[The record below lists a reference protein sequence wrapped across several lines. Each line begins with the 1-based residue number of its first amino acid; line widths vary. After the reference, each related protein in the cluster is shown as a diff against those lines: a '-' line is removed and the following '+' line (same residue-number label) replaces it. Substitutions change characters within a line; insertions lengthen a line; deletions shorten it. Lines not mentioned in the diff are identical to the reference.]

1 MASTQQPARPR
12 FTSVKTYKHA
22 AGHPTFWYPPEW
34 QLQETDTPHPAVSL
48 YPDPSDEATFIS
60 ITVQDMGQ
68 PLAAEES
75 SLLAEGIEEGLNQLD
90 QCVVE
95 RLDALDD
102 VGDWCREWVCTFV
115 QDGTTRRRR
124 ARLFLRRAISVFGR
138 GSGRHDRALR
148 ILARHDG
155 MGHVDR
161 LEYHRRYGLVDCLR
175 LEQSL
180 YRLCP

>member
-1 MASTQQPARPR
+1 MASTERRARPR

-34 QLQETDTPHPAVSL
+34 QLQETDT
-48 YPDPSDEATFIS
+48 SDEATFIS

-90 QCVVE
+90 ECVVE
-95 RLDALDD
+95 RLDVLDD
-102 VGDWCREWVCTFV
+102 VGDWCQEWVCTFM

-124 ARLFLRRAISVFGR
+124 ARLFCAEQHLYSVVIQGATTERYEYWR
-138 GSGRHDRALR
+138 GMMEWVMLTVSNTTTD
-148 ILARHDG
+148 
-155 MGHVDR
+155 MG
-161 LEYHRRYGLVDCLR
+161 
-175 LEQSL
+175 S
-180 YRLCP
+180 

>member
-1 MASTQQPARPR
+1 MASTERRARPR

-75 SLLAEGIEEGLNQLD
+75 SLLAEGIEEGLNQLEE
-90 QCVVE
+90 CVVE
-95 RLDALDD
+95 RWAT
-102 VGDWCREWVCTFV
+102 GARSGFAPSCRTGPPAAAAPVSSAPRNICT
-115 QDGTTRRRR
+115 R
-124 ARLFLRRAISVFGR
+124 S
-138 GSGRHDRALR
+138 
-148 ILARHDG
+148 
-155 MGHVDR
+155 
-161 LEYHRRYGLVDCLR
+161 
-175 LEQSL
+175 
-180 YRLCP
+180 

>member
-1 MASTQQPARPR
+1 
-12 FTSVKTYKHA
+12 
-22 AGHPTFWYPPEW
+22 
-34 QLQETDTPHPAVSL
+34 
-48 YPDPSDEATFIS
+48 DEATFIS

-124 ARLFLRRAISVFGR
+124 ARLICAAQYLYSVVVQGATTERYEYWR
-138 GSGRHDRALR
+138 GMMEWVMLTVSNTT
-148 ILARHDG
+148 
-155 MGHVDR
+155 VD
-161 LEYHRRYGLVDCLR
+161 LG
-175 LEQSL
+175 S
-180 YRLCP
+180 